1 MKKLFGNTNGLKTT
15 QIRNIEKLYRYRIPS
30 ETIVTSQIIK
40 KISMLSSEINR
51 QIGLLVNR
59 SGKIISVIVG
69 DHKQIMLPDTSD
81 YRTPP
86 GRLKGLRCIHTH
98 LKDEKLTQDD
108 LTDLTLLRLDLMA
121 AITVSENGQARH
133 IHIANIFPNQ
143 SAAQPYQI
151 HPPIDPGRLDVHC
164 LELIESIESELSQIT
179 ALHDIDSGIERAILI
194 SVTTSSRHK
203 AKISI
208 NELQKLARSSDIF
221 VVDTVI
227 QHRKKID
234 SRFLMGRGRLEDLSI
249 LAMQKGASMII
260 FDQELNPSQI
270 RSITNKIDLKVIDR
284 TQLILDIFARRARTK
299 EGKLQV
305 ELAQLKYMLPRLIT
319 KNTAMSRLTGG
330 IGGRGPGET
339 KLEIDRRRIRDRIS
353 RIEKSLKQ
361 VKRQRDLE
369 KSKREKKGLPVIS
382 IIGYT
387 NAGKSTLLNTLT
399 KSKVLV
405 GNRMF
410 ATLDPSSRRMKFPKD
425 TEVIITDTV
434 GFIRDLPK
442 ELKIAFSATLEELKR
457 ADLLIH
463 VIDSGNP
470 DYQSQIESVNKIL
483 EDLNIHRIN
492 RIMALNKKDLVS
504 NDTMKILEKETRGIP
519 ISAKNAATLHLLI
532 SKMQSMVISKQ
543 VNGIDEH
550 TLLV

>member
-15 QIRNIEKLYRYRIPS
+15 QIRNIEKLYRYRIPPA
-30 ETIVTSQIIK
+30 TIVTPQIIK
-40 KISMLSSEINR
+40 KLSTLSSEINR

-69 DHKQIMLPDTSD
+69 DNKQIMLPDTSE

-98 LKDEKLTQDD
+98 L
-108 LTDLTLLRLDLMA
+108 MF
-121 AITVSENGQARH
+121 AITVTENGQARH
-133 IHIANIFPNQ
+133 LHIANIFPNQ
-143 SAAQPYQI
+143 SAAKPYQI
-151 HPPIDPGRLDVHC
+151 HPPVEPGQLDVHC
-164 LELIESIESELSQIT
+164 LELIGSIESELSQIT
-179 ALHDIDSGIERAILI
+179 ALHDIDSSIERAILI
-194 SVTTSSRHK
+194 SVTTSSKRK
-203 AKISI
+203 AEVSI
-208 NELQKLARSSDIF
+208 NELQELARSSDIF
-221 VVDTVI
+221 IIDTVI
-227 QHRKKID
+227 LHRKKID
-234 SRFLMGRGRLEDLSI
+234 PRFLMGRGRLEDLGI
-249 LAMQKGASMII
+249 LAMQKGASMIV

-305 ELAQLKYMLPRLIT
+305 EHAQLKYMLPRLIT

-339 KLEIDRRRIRDRIS
+339 KLEVDRRRIRDRIS

-361 VKRQRDLE
+361 VKKQRKIE

-399 KSKVLV
+399 KSKVLTES
-405 GNRMF
+405 RMF

-434 GFIRDLPK
+434 GFIKDLPR
-442 ELKIAFSATLEELKR
+442 ELKVAFGATLEELKR

-463 VIDSGNP
+463 VIDSSNP

-492 RIMALNKKDLVS
+492 RIAVLNKKDRVS
-504 NDTMKILEKETRGIP
+504 NDTMKILEKETGGIP
-519 ISAKNAATLHLLI
+519 ISAKTAATLHPLI
-532 SKMQSMVISKQ
+532 AKMQSMIISKQ
-543 VNGIDEH
+543 VNGIDEY